1 MSSTPSQIKLPRM
14 EKYSVLIVEDEK
26 EIAELVELHLKR
38 AGIDT
43 TIMRSGRTA
52 LESIKKSVP
61 DAVVL
66 DLMLPDVDGLEVCRR
81 IRQTH
86 DQRAMP
92 IIMVTA
98 KGDESDIVAGIE
110 LGADDYITKPFS
122 PRVLVARVQS
132 ALRRTGQAAPIESD
146 RMSML
151 DGQLVIDS
159 GRHVVLLE
167 NKPVDLTLTEYG
179 ILQFLAKRPGFVRTR
194 DQIIAAVHGR
204 DIVLSSRTVDV
215 HITALRRKLGDIGD
229 LIETVRGVGYRFSE
243 SREALAE

>member
-1 MSSTPSQIKLPRM
+1 MSNTPLQIKLPRM

-86 DQRAMP
+86 DQRSMP

-122 PRVLVARVQS
+122 PRILVARVQS
-132 ALRRTGQAAPIESD
+132 ALTS
-146 RMSML
+146 
-151 DGQLVIDS
+151 
-159 GRHVVLLE
+159 
-167 NKPVDLTLTEYG
+167 
-179 ILQFLAKRPGFVRTR
+179 
-194 DQIIAAVHGR
+194 
-204 DIVLSSRTVDV
+204 
-215 HITALRRKLGDIGD
+215 
-229 LIETVRGVGYRFSE
+229 FSLMY
-243 SREALAE
+243 SHFFSCSIH

>member
-1 MSSTPSQIKLPRM
+1 MSSNPSQIKLPRM

-132 ALRRTGQAAPIESD
+132 ALR
-146 RMSML
+146 
-151 DGQLVIDS
+151 
-159 GRHVVLLE
+159 
-167 NKPVDLTLTEYG
+167 
-179 ILQFLAKRPGFVRTR
+179 
-194 DQIIAAVHGR
+194 
-204 DIVLSSRTVDV
+204 
-215 HITALRRKLGDIGD
+215 
-229 LIETVRGVGYRFSE
+229 
-243 SREALAE
+243 

>member
-1 MSSTPSQIKLPRM
+1 MSTNTSQIKLPRM

-110 LGADDYITKPFS
+110 LGADDYITKPF
-122 PRVLVARVQS
+122 
-132 ALRRTGQAAPIESD
+132 
-146 RMSML
+146 
-151 DGQLVIDS
+151 
-159 GRHVVLLE
+159 
-167 NKPVDLTLTEYG
+167 
-179 ILQFLAKRPGFVRTR
+179 
-194 DQIIAAVHGR
+194 
-204 DIVLSSRTVDV
+204 LSLI
-215 HITALRRKLGDIGD
+215 HI
-229 LIETVRGVGYRFSE
+229 
-243 SREALAE
+243 

>member
-1 MSSTPSQIKLPRM
+1 
-14 EKYSVLIVEDEK
+14 
-26 EIAELVELHLKR
+26 
-38 AGIDT
+38 
-43 TIMRSGRTA
+43 
-52 LESIKKSVP
+52 
-61 DAVVL
+61 
-66 DLMLPDVDGLEVCRR
+66 MLPDVDGLEVCRR

-151 DGQLVIDS
+151 DGQLVIDA

-215 HITALRRKLGDIGD
+215 HITALRRKLGAIGD

>member
-1 MSSTPSQIKLPRM
+1 MSNTPLQIKLPRM

-86 DQRAMP
+86 DQRSMP

-122 PRVLVARVQS
+122 PRILVARVQS
-132 ALRRTGQAAPIESD
+132 ALRRTGQAAPVESD

-151 DGQLVIDS
+151 DG
-159 GRHVVLLE
+159 
-167 NKPVDLTLTEYG
+167 
-179 ILQFLAKRPGFVRTR
+179 
-194 DQIIAAVHGR
+194 
-204 DIVLSSRTVDV
+204 
-215 HITALRRKLGDIGD
+215 
-229 LIETVRGVGYRFSE
+229 
-243 SREALAE
+243 